1 MNANFLLSLCFVF
14 LPAFL
19 AGQCL
24 SGNCANGS
32 GVYAFASGARYVGQF
47 KDGVPTGIGSCAYT
61 DGRKY
66 QGEWFK
72 GYPHGKGLMIYPDG
86 SRKRGEW
93 NTGKLVREDEVK
105 GASGEFFP
113 RSQITGCVSGD
124 CANGE
129 GIYIF
134 PSGAVYIGQFRNG
147 EVHGVGVCD
156 YSDGSRYQG
165 EWKNRFPDGTGTKT
179 WPDGSRRTGRW
190 ERGQPIDDQGNL
202 LDALIRMNPSRTDA
216 ADIQSGCLSGDCI
229 SGNGVMAYPDGS
241 RYEGSFTEGKPNGRG
256 EFRYINQSWYTG
268 NFQAGLPHGAGTLH
282 RPDGTMLAGR
292 WESGEFLG
300 PDNALA
306 PQRTGCIE
314 GDCRNGAG
322 VYVFKNGA
330 RYSGSFQ
337 YNLPHGYGTVIYPNG
352 EKYTGEMAEAS
363 FHGRGTLYL
372 ADGTPVTGYWQSG
385 AWMGEN
391 VPEAQ
396 PHRTPAY
403 QDPQVSPPAAPFT
416 SPPASEPPLPRPKVK
431 VWALVVGVASYN
443 HMPALRYTDDDAY
456 RLYAFLKS
464 PGGGAVPDEQLRILI
479 DEDATRER
487 ILSSMNDIFSRAG
500 PNDMVIMY
508 FSGHGLKGAFLPIDF
523 DGFGNKLYHEEIT
536 GALNKSK
543 ARYKLCIVDACHS
556 GSLLAMRG
564 AKSQQLI
571 TTFYDQLAQAQG
583 GTALFLSSKSEETS
597 LESSGL
603 RQGVFSHFL
612 IRGLKGEADA
622 DGDQLVTIQELYEY
636 VHNNVRT
643 YTGLQQSPLI
653 TGDYDRKMVVA
664 VKP

>member
-1 MNANFLLSLCFVF
+1 MNVKYLFPLCFVLF
-14 LPAFL
+14 PLFSSA
-19 AGQCL
+19 QCL
-24 SGNCANGS
+24 SGNCMNGS
-32 GVYAFASGARYVGQF
+32 GVYSFSSGARYVGQF
-47 KDGVPTGIGSCAYT
+47 KSGVPEGVGSCSYS

-66 QGEWFK
+66 QGEWQK
-72 GYPHGKGLMIYPDG
+72 GYPHGAGLMIYPDG
-86 SRKRGEW
+86 SRMRGQW
-93 NTGKLVREDEVK
+93 NMGKLVREEK
-105 GASGEFFP
+105 TTCANGEFFP
-113 RSQITGCVSGD
+113 RSQAVGCVSGD

-165 EWKNRFPDGTGTKT
+165 EWKNRFPDGTGAKT
-179 WPDGSRRTGRW
+179 WPDGTRRTGRW
-190 ERGQPIDDQGNL
+190 ERGQPVDDQGNL

-229 SGNGVMAYPDGS
+229 SGNGIMAYPDGS
-241 RYEGSFTEGKPNGRG
+241 RYEGSFAAGKPNGRG
-256 EFRYINQSWYTG
+256 EFRYANQSWYTG
-268 NFQAGLPHGAGTLH
+268 SFREGLPHGTGVLH
-282 RPDGTMLAGR
+282 RPDGTLLSGR
-292 WESGEFLG
+292 WEEGEFLG
-300 PDNALA
+300 PDPALA
-306 PQRTGCIE
+306 PTRTGCIE
-314 GDCRNGAG
+314 GDCENGTG
-322 VYVFKNGA
+322 VYVFKDGA
-330 RYSGSFQ
+330 RYSGSFR
-337 YNLPHGYGTVIYPNG
+337 NKHAHGYGTVIYPNG
-352 EKYTGEMAEAS
+352 EKYTGEMADAA

-372 ADGTPVTGYWQSG
+372 ADGAPVAGYWQAG

-391 VPEAQ
+391 P
-396 PHRTPAY
+396 PPAS
-403 QDPQVSPPAAPFT
+403 DPDYVRPPAAT
-416 SPPASEPPLPRPKVK
+416 PPAMAMPQTDLAPPRAKVR
-431 VWALVVGVASYN
+431 VWAMIVGVASYN

-487 ILSSMNDIFSRAG
+487 ILTAMNDIFSRAG
-500 PNDMVIMY
+500 PSDMVIMY
-508 FSGHGLKGAFLPIDF
+508 FSGHGLKGSFLPIDF

-536 GALNKSK
+536 GALNKSR

-571 TTFYDQLAQAQG
+571 TTFYEQLAQAQA

-622 DGDQLVTIQELYEY
+622 DGDKLVTIQELYEY
-636 VHNNVRT
+636 VHHNVRA
-643 YTGLQQSPLI
+643 YTGLQQSPII
-653 TGDYDRKMVVA
+653 TGNYDRKMVVA